1 MKTDRFTESSGTKL
15 TPEQRARLKDVADAA
30 GLTESEFVRHLIVA
44 ALGISSSV
52 RAVIVGQAI
61 GEERVRL
68 MLEAVQ
74 EKKRLDAP
82 NVKSGIE
89 MEALSAGIRLAEQR
103 IATLLSL
110 RLGPPK

>member
-15 TPEQRARLKDVADAA
+15 TSEQRARLMDAAEAA
-30 GLTESEFVRHLIVA
+30 GLTESEFIRHLIVS
-44 ALGISSSV
+44 ALDISSSA
-52 RAVIVGQAI
+52 RTAIVALTI

-82 NVKSGIE
+82 DVKTEIE
-89 MEALSAGIRLAEQR
+89 MEALSAGIWLAEQR
-103 IATLLSL
+103 IATLVSL